1 MTDDAQASPPTPTSP
16 PAGGPPPLP
25 PGPGPLE
32 REIVRLIKLAGPM
45 PVSRYMQ
52 LCLTHPEHGYY
63 TTRNPLG
70 REGDFITA
78 PEVSQMFGEL
88 LGLWTAHVWKQ
99 MGAPHGLKLVEL
111 GPGRGTMMMDALRAM
126 RVAPALHQSVEVH
139 LVEINPMLRSKQR
152 EVLTGSKVPVFWH
165 DAIDDVPEGPA
176 IVLANEYFD
185 ALPVHQAVKQTDGWH
200 ERTIEL
206 NEDDGFVYGVAP
218 EPIPRFNLLMPSV
231 ARAAPLGAVF
241 EWRAH
246 DEVIRLARRLRQSR
260 GAALVIDY
268 GHFRSD
274 AGDTLQ
280 AIAKHSF
287 ADPLKA
293 PGSADLTAHVDFEAL
308 ARGAE
313 DGGARIHGLTEQGAF
328 LLRLGI
334 ETRAA
339 TLKAKASPDA
349 AADIDTALTRL
360 ISGGREG
367 MGSLFKVLGL
377 SDPSIAELPGLS
389 DESARIAPKPADEA
403 S

>member
-1 MTDDAQASPPTPTSP
+1 MTDDAQATPPASPPT
-16 PAGGPPPLP
+16 GGPPPLP
-25 PGPGPLE
+25 PPPGPLE

-52 LCLTHPEHGYY
+52 LCLAHPEHGYY
-63 TTRNPLG
+63 TTKNPLG

-88 LGLWTAHVWKQ
+88 LGLWTAQVWKQ
-99 MGAPHGLKLVEL
+99 MGAPQGLKLIEL

-152 EVLTGSKVPVFWH
+152 EVLTGSKTPVFWH
-165 DAIDDVPEGPA
+165 NAIDEVPEGPT

-218 EPIPRFNLLMPSV
+218 EPIPRFDLLMPSV

-241 EWRAH
+241 EWRPH

-287 ADPLKA
+287 ADPLKT

-313 DGGARIHGLTEQGAF
+313 DGGARVHGPAEQGAF
-328 LLRLGI
+328 LVRLGI
-334 ETRAA
+334 ETRAG
-339 TLKAKASPDA
+339 TLKAKASREIA
-349 AADIDTALTRL
+349 EDIDTALARL

-389 DESARIAPKPADEA
+389 DESARMAPKPADDA